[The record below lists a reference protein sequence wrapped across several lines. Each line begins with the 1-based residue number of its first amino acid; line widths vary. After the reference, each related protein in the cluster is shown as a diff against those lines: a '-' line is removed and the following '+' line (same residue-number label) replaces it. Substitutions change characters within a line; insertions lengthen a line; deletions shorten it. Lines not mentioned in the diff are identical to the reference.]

1 MSTSSSSG
9 SGGAGAGAGAVAQL
23 GGAIVGSI
31 ASGIIG
37 NAFAKSEGKKQRE
50 LTERLEKLS
59 LAQQKEIAER
69 LQNIQGEIE
78 KQSLVYQYLAVQ
90 QHNEAL
96 LKIQNKRYVS
106 YGILGIGAFA
116 LIFVMFKLVKSKN
129 G

>member
-1 MSTSSSSG
+1 MALG
-9 SGGAGAGAGAVAQL
+9 AIAGAI
-23 GGAIVGSI
+23 GGSLV
-31 ASGIIG
+31 SGIIG
-37 NAFAKSEGKKQRE
+37 GSFAKEEAGKQRE
-50 LTERLEKLS
+50 LAERLEKLS
-59 LAQQKEIAER
+59 LAQQKEISER
-69 LQNIQGEIE
+69 LQNIQSEIE
-78 KQSLVYQYLAVQ
+78 RQSLVYQYLAVQ

>member
-1 MSTSSSSG
+1 MSTPTSTPPAGG
-9 SGGAGAGAGAVAQL
+9 SGLGASLGGAVA
-23 GGAIVGSI
+23 GSLV
-31 ASGIIG
+31 STIIG
-37 NAFAKSEGKKQRE
+37 GAFAKSDAKAQRA

-69 LQNIQGEIE
+69 LQNIQGEIQ

-106 YGILGIGAFA
+106 YAVLGIGAFA

>member
-1 MSTSSSSG
+1 MSST
-9 SGGAGAGAGAVAQL
+9 GGQIVGAVA
-23 GGAIVGSI
+23 GSLV
-31 ASGIIG
+31 SGIIG
-37 NAFAKSEGKKQRE
+37 GAFAKSDAKAQRA
-50 LTERLEKLS
+50 LIERLEKLI
-59 LAQQKEIAER
+59 LEQQKEIAER

>member
-1 MSTSSSSG
+1 MSSTSG
-9 SGGAGAGAGAVAQL
+9 SGGAGGAGGL
-23 GGAIVGSI
+23 TNIGGAIAGSLV
-31 ASGIIG
+31 SGIIG

-90 QHNEAL
+90 QHNESL
-96 LKIQNKRYVS
+96 LKIQNKRYIS
-106 YGILGIGAFA
+106 YGILGVGAFA